1 MSCHDADG
9 SVATLDPA
17 TAVVA
22 LVGNPN
28 VGKSTLFNVLTGARQ
43 SVVNAPGTTVEMARG
58 RWKDGL
64 QLLDL
69 PGAYSL
75 LARSPDEEITAAA
88 LEGPDQP
95 TLAVVLVDATAL
107 SRSLYLVGQVGQTGT
122 PVVVAVTMI
131 DVAQARGVTVDLDA
145 LAEQLGVPVVG
156 VDPRTGHGADQ
167 LELTIRQALA
177 DPPHLRLPDTTDG
190 AEHPATGLDERFG
203 DAEPLFAW
211 VAQVQREVSASPSEH
226 QPSRSDVV
234 DSWLLRPWVGIP
246 VFLAVLW
253 GMFQLVTVVA
263 APLMD
268 AVDWFVADLV
278 GGWVTNGLEAVSAPV
293 WLTGLLV
300 DGVLSGVATVASFA
314 PLVALVFIAVGLF
327 EDSGYL
333 ARASFIAD
341 RTMRAMGLDGRAV
354 LPIVVGFGCNLP
366 ALSSLRLL
374 PNARQ
379 RLLTALLIPY
389 TSCTARLVVYLALA
403 MVFFPGHAGT
413 VVFALYV
420 VSALL
425 VVGVGL
431 VLRHT
436 GFRSMR
442 REPLVLALPAYQRPR
457 LRALATT
464 TLTRT
469 GAFVKNAGRIIVAA
483 MIVLWVFT
491 AIPVSGS
498 HAIGDVPEEDSLY
511 GRTADVVSP
520 VFAPAG
526 FDDRGTTAA
535 LIAGFFAKEVVVG
548 ELNRAYGGE
557 AAAEDEAA
565 EEEIVAQDQM
575 VAAFER
581 TSDGHAS
588 AAALAFLVF
597 VLVYVPCVAVAAELV
612 RQIGLKLAALSI
624 GSSLALAW
632 VLSVAVFQIGSLL

>member
-1 MSCHDADG
+1 MTCHDAEG
-9 SVATLDPA
+9 SVTTLDPT

-58 RWKDGL
+58 RLKDGV

-75 LARSPDEEITAAA
+75 LARSPDEEITADA
-88 LEGPDQP
+88 LHGPGRP
-95 TLAVVLVDATAL
+95 SLAVVLVDATAL
-107 SRSLYLVGQVGQTGT
+107 SRSLYMVGQVGLTGT
-122 PVVVAVTMI
+122 PVVVAVSML
-131 DVAQARGVTVDLDA
+131 DVARARGVTIDLDA

-156 VDPRTGHGADQ
+156 VDPRTGRGADQ
-167 LELTIRQALA
+167 LELAIHQGLTE
-177 DPPHLRLPDTTDG
+177 PPQMRLPDTTEA
-190 AEHPATGLDERFG
+190 AEHPATELDQRFG
-203 DAEPLFAW
+203 DAEPIFAW
-211 VAQVQREVSASPSEH
+211 VAQVQQAVSVVPTVHRS
-226 QPSRSDVV
+226 SRSDRV
-234 DSWLLRPWVGIP
+234 DSWLLRPWVGVPI
-246 VFLAVLW
+246 FLVVLW

-278 GGWVTNGLEAVSAPV
+278 GGWVTSGLDAVHAPV

-314 PLVALVFIAVGLF
+314 PLVALVFVAVGLF

-341 RTMRAMGLDGRAV
+341 RTMRTMGLDGRAV

-366 ALSSLRLL
+366 ALASLRLL

-379 RLLTALLIPY
+379 RLLTALLIPF

-420 VSALL
+420 LSALL
-425 VVGVGL
+425 VVGIGL
-431 VLRHT
+431 LLRHT
-436 GFRSMR
+436 GFRQMT

-469 GAFVKNAGRIIVAA
+469 GAFVKNAGRIIIAA
-483 MIVLWVFT
+483 LVVLWLLT

-498 HAIGDVPEEDSLY
+498 HPVGDVPEADSLY

-548 ELNRAYGGE
+548 ELNRAYGTEAEAGE
-557 AAAEDEAA
+557 DVSD
-565 EEEIVAQDQM
+565 EEIVAQDQM
-575 VAAFER
+575 VAAFDR
-581 TSDGHAS
+581 TSGGHAS
-588 AAALAFLVF
+588 VAALAFLVF
-597 VLVYVPCVAVAAELV
+597 VLVYVPCVAVAAELI
-612 RQIGLKLAALSI
+612 RQIGLRWAALSA
-624 GSSLALAW
+624 GSSLLLAW
-632 VLSVAVFQIGSLL
+632 VLAVAVFQVGSRL

>member
-1 MSCHDADG
+1 MSCHDAEG
-9 SVATLDPA
+9 PVATLDPT

-58 RWKDGL
+58 RWKDGV

-75 LARSPDEEITAAA
+75 LARSPDEEITADA
-88 LEGPDQP
+88 LNGPDRP

-107 SRSLYLVGQVGQTGT
+107 SRSLYLVGQVGLTGT
-122 PVVVAVTMI
+122 PVVVAVSML
-131 DVAQARGVTVDLDA
+131 DVARTRGVTVDLDV

-156 VDPRTGHGADQ
+156 VDPRTGDGADR
-167 LELTIRQALA
+167 LEATVRQALT
-177 DPPHLRLPDTTDG
+177 DLPHLRLPDTADA
-190 AEHPATGLDERFG
+190 AEHPAAELDHRFG

-211 VAQVQREVSASPSEH
+211 VAQVQRAASAAPPEH
-226 QPSRSDVV
+226 RLSRSDVV
-234 DSWLLRPWVGIP
+234 DSWLLRPWVGVP
-246 VFLAVLW
+246 VFLAALW

-268 AVDWFVADLV
+268 AVDWFVADIV
-278 GGWVTNGLEAVSAPV
+278 GGWVTSGLDAVHAPV

-341 RTMRAMGLDGRAV
+341 RTMRTIGLDGRAV

-366 ALSSLRLL
+366 ALASLRVL

-379 RLLTALLIPY
+379 RLLTALLIPF

-403 MVFFPGHAGT
+403 MVFFPSQAGT
-413 VVFALYV
+413 VVFALYLL
-420 VSALL
+420 SALL

-431 VLRHT
+431 LLRHT
-436 GFRSMR
+436 GFRSMS

-469 GAFVKNAGRIIVAA
+469 GAFVKHAGRIIVAA
-483 MIVLWVFT
+483 LVVLWLLT

-498 HAIGDVPEEDSLY
+498 HPVGDVPESDSLY
-511 GRTADVVSP
+511 GRTADVISP

-548 ELNRAYGGE
+548 ELNRAYGAE
-557 AAAEDEAA
+557 AEAGQDVSD
-565 EEEIVAQDQM
+565 EEIVVHDQM
-575 VAAFER
+575 VAAFDR
-581 TSDGHAS
+581 ASDGHGS
-588 AAALAFLVF
+588 VAALAFLVF

-612 RQIGLKLAALSI
+612 RQVGLRWTVLSA
-624 GSSLALAW
+624 GSSMLLAW
-632 VLSVAVFQIGSLL
+632 VLAVAVFQIGSRL